1 MLTVEKQEQ
10 IRRAYFIE
18 EKSIRAICSDL
29 HCAAKTVRKAL
40 ASAEPAAYTLQ
51 TPRPAPVLGPYH
63 ERIAAFLAE
72 NATLPRKQRY
82 TAHRIY
88 VLLQAAG
95 YPGAESTLRGYVAQL
110 RAAQRRQAVYLP
122 LEFEPGQ
129 DAQVDWGEAEVIL
142 QGQIVTVQLFV
153 LRLCYSRRTFVM
165 AFPAQTQEAFFA
177 GHVAAFAFL
186 GGVPQRL
193 SYDNLKAAVQRV
205 LQGHTRQEQERF
217 IIFRSHYLFES
228 FFCTV
233 GQGHE
238 KGGVE
243 SAVGYSRRN
252 FCVPR
257 PEATS
262 YATLNAQLQALC
274 AAEDARQVAGQP
286 QTIGAAWAQER
297 PHLRP
302 LPTHAFDCCVVRNV
316 VLNPYGQVTF
326 VTNRYSVPAEEAQ
339 RQLTLKAY
347 PFEIVI
353 LNAKYEIARHPRCY
367 AREQIILDP
376 LHYLS
381 LLEQRPGAFA
391 YAQPLRQWRATW
403 PPIYER
409 LLAHL
414 QAREPG
420 NTGVVE
426 FVRILGLHR
435 QYPAELLAQA
445 VEAALAHDCA
455 HLAGVTLLVQ
465 QLLHPTPSIAPV
477 DLRDQPALQALAVHP
492 PDLQTYD
499 QLLSGGI
506 S

>member
-1 MLTVEKQEQ
+1 MLTVEKREQ
-10 IRRAYFIE
+10 IRRAYYIE
-18 EKSIRAICSDL
+18 QKSIRAICSDL
-29 HCAAKTVRKAL
+29 HCSARTVRKAL
-40 ASAEPAAYTLQ
+40 ESAETVPYTLQ

-63 ERIAAFLAE
+63 ARIAALLAE

-95 YPGAESTLRGYVAQL
+95 YQGAESTLRGYVAQL
-110 RAAQRRQAVYLP
+110 RAEERRPAVYLP
-122 LEFEPGQ
+122 LEFDPGQ
-129 DAQVDWGEAEVIL
+129 DAQVDWGEAEVVL
-142 QGQIVTVQLFV
+142 QGQVVTVQLFV
-153 LRLCYSRRTFVM
+153 MRLCYSRRTFVM

-177 GHVAAFAFL
+177 GHVAAFAFF

-193 SYDNLKAAVQRV
+193 SYDNLKAAVRRV

-217 IIFRSHYLFES
+217 VIFRSHYLFES

-257 PEATS
+257 PEASS
-262 YATLNAQLQALC
+262 YAELNAQLLAQC
-274 AAEDARQVAGQP
+274 VAEDTRQVAGQP
-286 QTIGAAWAQER
+286 QTIGAAWIQER
-297 PHLRP
+297 PQLRAVP
-302 LPTHAFDCCVVRNV
+302 AHPFDCCVVRSV
-316 VLNPYGQVTF
+316 LLNPYGQVTF
-326 VTNRYSVPAEEAQ
+326 ATNHYSVPAEEAQ

-347 PFEIVI
+347 PFEIVV
-353 LNAKYEIARHPRCY
+353 LNASQEIARHPRNY
-367 AREQIILDP
+367 GREQTILDP
-376 LHYLS
+376 LHYLA

-403 PPIYER
+403 PPVYER

-414 QAREPG
+414 QTREPEG
-420 NTGVVE
+420 AGVVE

-445 VEAALAHDCA
+445 VEAALTHDCA

-477 DLRDQPALQALAVHP
+477 DLRDQPTLQTFAVHP

-506 S
+506 L